1 MNADHEVESSIQE
14 SQLVSLVDELEQGG
28 LTQNQQIQLAQLLKS
43 ASASVVM
50 TATHHQSFSGPI
62 PPPEQL
68 AKYPE
73 DARKLILDMA
83 HREQVYTHNMNE
95 KALTGAIQKDR
106 LGQYIGGTIAIV
118 GLVAAAWVVGL
129 KTYRGQEHSVIF
141 IAHALIKIRNNT
153 SLAKSLMDKLHTEAF
168 SLKHYALFVREQ
180 YEFVNKVL
188 A

>member
-118 GLVAAAWVVGL
+118 GLVVAAW
-129 KTYRGQEHSVIF
+129 
-141 IAHALIKIRNNT
+141 IAQYSAVAAGIIATLD
-153 SLAKSLMDKLHTEAF
+153 LFGMV
-168 SLKHYALFVREQ
+168 ALFVAPRLLENRKNPD
-180 YEFVNKVL
+180 EV
-188 A
+188 